1 LQDSE
6 NMKRLLMLLS
16 VAAMT
21 AIAAPAYADPDPD
34 SSGGND
40 AHFLK
45 QLSNAGVTYK
55 DPTQAVAV
63 AKDICDLANKGTP
76 ATDIKKDLET
86 RNFFSGNGAT
96 NFMMIAAA
104 EYCPKQLPDDGSSP
118 KPPVK
123 EGS

>member
-1 LQDSE
+1 
-6 NMKRLLMLLS
+6 MKRLLMLVS

-21 AIAAPAYADPDPD
+21 TMAAPAYADPDP
-34 SSGGND
+34 SSGND
-40 AHFLK
+40 AHFLT

-96 NFMMIAAA
+96 NFMMLAAA
-104 EYCPKQLPDDGSSP
+104 EYCPKQLPDDGTPPKSP
-118 KPPVK
+118 GK

>member
-1 LQDSE
+1 
-6 NMKRLLMLLS
+6 MLVS

-21 AIAAPAYADPDPD
+21 AMAAPAYADPDPD
-34 SSGGND
+34 PSSGND

-55 DPTQAVAV
+55 DPAEAVEV
-63 AKDICDLANKGTP
+63 AKNMCDLASKGTP

-104 EYCPKQLPDDGSSP
+104 EYCPKQLPDDGSAAKTAS
-118 KPPVK
+118 K

>member
-1 LQDSE
+1 LQDSGV
-6 NMKRLLMLLS
+6 MKRLLMLVS

-21 AIAAPAYADPDPD
+21 AMAAPAYADPDPD
-34 SSGGND
+34 PPSAND
-40 AHFLK
+40 AHFLN

-96 NFMMIAAA
+96 NFMMLAAA
-104 EYCPKQLPDDGSSP
+104 EYCPKQLPDDGSPP
-118 KPPVK
+118 KVPSR

>member
-1 LQDSE
+1 
-6 NMKRLLMLLS
+6 MKRLLMLVS

-21 AIAAPAYADPDPD
+21 AMAAPAYADPDTD
-34 SSGGND
+34 SPPGND

-55 DPTQAVAV
+55 DPASAVSV
-63 AKDICDLANKGTP
+63 AKDVCDLAAKGTP

-96 NFMMIAAA
+96 NFMMLAAA
-104 EYCPKQLPDDGSSP
+104 EYCPKQLPDDGSPP
-118 KPPVK
+118 KSPVK

>member
-1 LQDSE
+1 
-6 NMKRLLMLLS
+6 MKRLLMLVS

-21 AIAAPAYADPDPD
+21 AMAAPAYADPDTD

-118 KPPVK
+118 KTPAK